1 MLSGCLQV
9 KASLAL
15 YFSISCPLCKGIHVV
30 VMLPQSAPREVDDA
44 DSATITPSYLNSF
57 NSDPQHIVQLC
68 VAPCQFKQSPQ
79 HHGVQRSD
87 DKLEEK
93 KEDRKR
99 ERQEEEYI
107 QFIMVQAFPDFKLFT

>member
-1 MLSGCLQV
+1 MNIVYVRFPWRHIVEVGQYTFRLT
-9 KASLAL
+9 
-15 YFSISCPLCKGIHVV
+15 
-30 VMLPQSAPREVDDA
+30 SAWCYKDDGGRSEDDA